1 MKDIPKSKR
10 YALGWYHEGITHLS
24 INEYEE
30 AIAFFNKALTVIP
43 EHPDFLI
50 GKGDVHFAMGQYDDA
65 FQLYQQAARVD
76 PDSFRAWLQSGVA
89 LLKKG
94 RYQEALDIFTRILPM
109 NEYDGELWLAHG
121 IALFHLG
128 RTEEAAG
135 SLRNAMRLK
144 PNQPALWYYLSLLE
158 ADHEQALRYLLRGYR
173 IDSTNLDII
182 LEIARR
188 LMETGHHRD
197 ARVFCEKA
205 VSLDPGNERAA
216 SLLIRCRE

>member
-24 INEYEE
+24 INEYKE
-30 AIAFFNKALTVIP
+30 AIAFFDKALTVIP
-43 EHPDFLI
+43 DHPDFLI
-50 GKGDVHFAMGQYDDA
+50 GKGDVHFAMGQYDEA

-76 PDSFRAWLQSGVA
+76 PDNFRARLQSGIT
-89 LLKKG
+89 LLKMG
-94 RYQEALDIFTRILPM
+94 RYQEALDILTSIQHM
-109 NEYDGELWLAHG
+109 NEYDGELWLAQG
-121 IALFHLG
+121 IALSHLG
-128 RTEEAAG
+128 RTDEAAG

-144 PNQPALWYYLSLLE
+144 PNQPALWYYLSLQE

-205 VSLDPGNERAA
+205 ISLDPGNQRAA
-216 SLLIRCRE
+216 SYLRQSQE

>member
-30 AIAFFNKALTVIP
+30 AITFFDKALSVIP
-43 EHPDFLI
+43 NHPDFII
-50 GKGDVHFAMGQYDDA
+50 GKGDVHFAMGQFEEA
-65 FQLYQQAARVD
+65 FQIYQQATRLD
-76 PDSFRAWLQSGVA
+76 PDNFRAWLQSGIA
-89 LLKKG
+89 LLKMG
-94 RYQEALDIFTRILPM
+94 RYQEALDIFTRIQPM

-121 IALFHLG
+121 IALSHLG
-128 RTEEAAG
+128 RREEAAE

-144 PNQPALWYYLSLLE
+144 PNQPALWYYLSVLE
-158 ADHEQALRYLLRGYR
+158 PDNEQALRFLLRGYR
-173 IDSTNLDII
+173 IDSTNMDII

-205 VSLDPGNERAA
+205 RTLDPGNEKAV
-216 SLLIRCRE
+216 SLLNQCRE

>member
-30 AIAFFNKALTVIP
+30 AIAFFDKALTVIP
-43 EHPDFLI
+43 DHPDFLI
-50 GKGDVHFAMGQYDDA
+50 GKGDVHFAMGRFDEA
-65 FQLYQQAARVD
+65 FQLYQQATRLD
-76 PDSFRAWLQSGVA
+76 PDSFRAWLRSGIA
-89 LLKKG
+89 LLKMG
-94 RYQEALDIFTRILPM
+94 RYGEALDILTRIRPM

-121 IALFHLG
+121 IALSHLG
-128 RTEEAAG
+128 RKEEAAE

-158 ADHEQALRYLLRGYR
+158 PDHEQALRLLLRGYR

-205 VSLDPGNERAA
+205 RTLDPENRKAA
-216 SLLIRCRE
+216 SFLSQCRE